1 MLMHFSSSTLIR
13 VLYTWK
19 LLCGVTPDFV
29 YGLLFFIFFIFFK
42 SHLLEHFAT
51 DVNLSSDAICDL
63 DKSDVKRGV
72 TGSLEG
78 GVGRE

>member
-1 MLMHFSSSTLIR
+1 MAFFS
-13 VLYTWK
+13 
-19 LLCGVTPDFV
+19 
-29 YGLLFFIFFIFFK
+29 FFSFLSFLKEVFK
-42 SHLLEHFAT
+42 TCSPLLEHFGT
-51 DVNLSSDAICDL
+51 DVNLSSDAMCDL